1 MPDVSVKMGVSGVSQ
16 FIQSMQQAGASVKT
30 IDAALKQNEKQLKA
44 TGDAETYMQ
53 QKTALLQGKLKEQ
66 EKACKQAETALK
78 SLEANGTS
86 KTSKSY
92 QDMQLKLLN
101 AQSAMMDTEQQIREL
116 GTASVSASQQT
127 DQLTNSLGGLNKKVS
142 LEQVISAIGTI
153 TSGMEKAAQK
163 AVELGKQIWENITDS
178 ARWADDTATQ
188 AMILNMDV
196 ETYQRYKGV
205 FDTIGELTVQEWQK
219 AKLKVQKAINDPTKD
234 QTDVLAL
241 LGINTH
247 EMLTG
252 KYGVVEGAARDFED
266 VFWEIGEKL
275 RAKVASGEMTQD
287 LADTYANAIF
297 GRGFAELNPMFALG
311 KEGFAA
317 ALEEQTVASEE
328 AIKKDAELNDKLIQ
342 LQNSFTA
349 LRAEVTSGLAP
360 ALTAAADTINQLLQ
374 RVMEY
379 LQTPEG
385 QKALEDMGKAVEG
398 LFSDLSKID
407 PEQVVEGFSSV
418 FTGIVEGLQWL
429 EKNSGT
435 VIGAMEAIV
444 VGWGALKLTGGILEI
459 AKLIQGITG
468 LAGAGAATA
477 AGQAGVTAGAAWGSS
492 FASAVMAAAP
502 WLVGLYTLLNP
513 ADTAGNDLDVLFDE
527 NTGRLTTAGWDDF
540 YNNPENWQDTINE
553 VGEIFGDLGRIL
565 SDTNAINAMA
575 RFKMYGDMDTLI
587 AELEALGYTKRPT
600 EEEIR
605 GQNILPETAYVDEG
619 GHMYDANGNVIG
631 YQMPKS
637 EGPVY
642 HKDRRTGG
650 TIPIIDPIEAIEEEL
665 GGEGVE
671 VPAEMT
677 VPEDAAEVIAEEIGT
692 VTVPVQLEVIDLSD
706 EEVAELFGGQ
716 GHANGLWSVPFDG
729 YRAILHKGER
739 VVPAR
744 EVGSSRN
751 FSSNLY
757 VESMYMNNGQ
767 DADGLAAAMAA
778 AQRRTMSGYGS

>member
-1 MPDVSVKMGVSGVSQ
+1 MADVSVQMGVSGVSQ
-16 FIQSMQQAGASVKT
+16 FKQGMAQAQASVKS
-30 IDAALKQNEKQLKA
+30 IDAALKLNEKQFKA

-53 QKTALLQGKLKEQ
+53 NKTTQLNQKLVAQQSAVKNAEQ
-66 EKACKQAETALK
+66 ALK
-78 SLEANGTS
+78 AMKDSGVDPLS
-86 KTSKSY
+86 VSY
-92 QDMQLKLLN
+92 QKMETQLLN
-101 AQSAMMDTEQQIREL
+101 AQSALLDTQNEINNL
-116 GTASVSASQQT
+116 GAESTDAAGKT
-127 DQLTNSLGGLNKKVS
+127 DQLVNSLGGLNKKVS
-142 LEQVISAIGTI
+142 LEQVISAIGSI

-349 LRAEVTSGLAP
+349 LKAEVTSGLAP

-407 PEQVVEGFSSV
+407 PEQVVEGFSGV
-418 FTGIVEGLQWL
+418 FNGIVEGLQWL
-429 EKNSGT
+429 SNNSGT
-435 VIGAMEAIV
+435 VIEAMKAIV
-444 VGWGALKLTGGILEI
+444 MGWAGIELIGGALKIYQLVTGI
-459 AKLIQGITG
+459 AG
-468 LAGAGAATA
+468 LAGGGAAAAGAA
-477 AGQAGVTAGAAWGSS
+477 AGSSWGSA
-492 FASAVMAAAP
+492 FASAVAKAAP
-502 WLVGLYTLLNP
+502 WLLFLYELLKP
-513 ADTAGNDLDVLFDE
+513 GET
-527 NTGRLTTAGWDDF
+527 
-540 YNNPENWQDTINE
+540 QDNSL
-553 VGEIFGDLGRIL
+553 V
-565 SDTNAINAMA
+565 
-575 RFKMYGDMDTLI
+575 
-587 AELEALGYTKRPT
+587 
-600 EEEIR
+600 
-605 GQNILPETAYVDEG
+605 
-619 GHMYDANGNVIG
+619 DANGNLTD
-631 YQMPKS
+631 
-637 EGPVY
+637 EGLAMQ
-642 HKDRRTGG
+642 KQQQAEEERAANRTDRERWLDAMAEKYVGTMGISALNMEMYGHDPIYEAIQDYWDKYRTSTATAEDWQALEGMMDSAKWEQFMQVAKFMYSFDRATEDLPYEAFG
-650 TIPIIDPIEAIEEEL
+650 FNENFDEWIKENGSGVPIMIDP
-665 GGEGVE
+665 V
-671 VPAEMT
+671 VPD
-677 VPEDAAEVIAEEIGT
+677 DAAGLIAMAIGT
-692 VTVPVQLEVIDLSD
+692 VKIP
-706 EEVAELFGGQ
+706 AELVATDANGNLLSTYDVSPDGFN
-716 GHANGLWSVPFDG
+716 ANGLWSVPFDG

>member
-1 MPDVSVKMGVSGVSQ
+1 MGVSGVSQ
-16 FIQSMQQAGASVKT
+16 FKQGMAQAQASVKS
-30 IDAALKQNEKQLKA
+30 IDAALKLNEKQFKA
-44 TGDAETYMQ
+44 TGDAEAYMQ
-53 QKTALLQGKLKEQ
+53 NKTTQLNQKLQAQQSAVKNAEQ
-66 EKACKQAETALK
+66 ALK
-78 SLEANGTS
+78 AMKDSGVNPLS
-86 KTSKSY
+86 VSY
-92 QDMQLKLLN
+92 QKMETQLLN
-101 AQSAMMDTEQQIREL
+101 AQSALLDTQNEINNL
-116 GTASVSASQQT
+116 GTESADAAGKT
-127 DQLTNSLGGLNKKVS
+127 DQLTNSLSGLNKKIS
-142 LEQVISAIGTI
+142 LDQVISAIDSI
-153 TSGMEKAAQK
+153 TSAMEKAGQK

-196 ETYQRYKGV
+196 EDYQRYKKV

-219 AKLKVQKAINDPTKD
+219 AKLKVQKAINDPTQE
-234 QTDVLAL
+234 QTDILAL
-241 LGINTH
+241 LGVNTH
-247 EMLTG
+247 EMTMG
-252 KYGVVEGAARDFED
+252 KYGWVQGAARPFED
-266 VFWEIGEKL
+266 VLWDIGETL
-275 RAKVASGEMTQD
+275 IRKVESGELTQD
-287 LADTYANAIF
+287 VADVYANALF
-297 GRGFAELNPMFALG
+297 GKGFAELNPLFHLG
-311 KEGFAA
+311 RTAF
-317 ALEEQTVASEE
+317 EE
-328 AIKKDAELNDKLIQ
+328 ALAEQNVVTEESVNKLAELNDQLIKLQ
-342 LQNSFTA
+342 GDFDTLKG
-349 LRAEVTSGLAP
+349 EVIAGLAP
-360 ALTAAADTINQLLQ
+360 ALTKAAEVLDSLLG
-374 RVMEY
+374 RLIEY
-379 LQTPEG
+379 LQTEEG
-385 QKALEDMGKAVEG
+385 QKALDDMAKAVEG

-429 EKNSGT
+429 SENSGS
-435 VIGAMEAIV
+435 VITAMEAIV
-444 VGWGALKLTGGILEI
+444 AGWGMLKLAGGALQIYQ
-459 AKLIQGITG
+459 LIQGITG
-468 LAGAGAATA
+468 MVGTSAISTAGA
-477 AGQAGVTAGAAWGSS
+477 TAGAAWGGS

-513 ADTAGNDLDVLFDE
+513 ASTAGNDLDVLFDE
-527 NTGRLTTAGWDDF
+527 STGRLTTAGWDDF
-540 YNNPENWQDTINE
+540 YNNPENWLETFNE
-553 VGEIFGDLGRIL
+553 VGEIFGDLGRITA
-565 SDTNAINAMA
+565 DENAINAMA
-575 RFKMYGDMDTLI
+575 RYRMGGDIDVLI

-605 GQNILPETAYVDEG
+605 GQNILQETAYVDES

-631 YQMPKS
+631 YQMPKN
-637 EGPVY
+637 EGQVY
-642 HKDRRTGG
+642 HKDRRTGE
-650 TIPIIDPIEAIEEEL
+650 TIPIIDPIEEIENEL

-671 VPAEMT
+671 VPAEIA
-677 VPEDAAEVIAEEIGT
+677 VPEDAAEKIAEDIGT

>member
-1 MPDVSVKMGVSGVSQ
+1 MADVSVQMGVSGVSQ
-16 FIQSMQQAGASVKT
+16 FKQGMAQAQASVKS
-30 IDAALKQNEKQLKA
+30 IDAALKLNEKQFKA

-53 QKTALLQGKLKEQ
+53 NKTTQLNQKLVAQQSAVKNAEQ
-66 EKACKQAETALK
+66 ALK
-78 SLEANGTS
+78 AMKDSGVDPLS
-86 KTSKSY
+86 VSY
-92 QDMQLKLLN
+92 QKMEIQLLN
-101 AQSAMMDTEQQIREL
+101 AQSALLDTQNEINNL
-116 GTASVSASQQT
+116 GAESTDAAGKT
-127 DQLTNSLGGLNKKVS
+127 DQLVNSLGGLNKKVS
-142 LEQVISAIGTI
+142 LDQVISAIGSI

-205 FDTIGELTVQEWQK
+205 FDTIGELTIQEWQK

-275 RAKVASGEMTQD
+275 REKVASGEMTQD

-317 ALEEQTVASEE
+317 ALKEQTVASEE
-328 AIKKDAELNDKLIQ
+328 AIQKDAELNDKLIQ
-342 LQNSFTA
+342 LQNSFTT
-349 LRAEVTSGLAP
+349 LKAEVTSGLAP

-418 FTGIVEGLQWL
+418 FNGIVDGLQWL
-429 EKNSGT
+429 SKNSGT
-435 VIGAMEAIV
+435 VISAMEAIV
-444 VGWGALKLTGGILEI
+444 AGWGLLKLAGGALQIYQ
-459 AKLIQGITG
+459 LIQGITG
-468 LAGAGAATA
+468 MVGTSAISSVGA
-477 AGQAGVTAGAAWGSS
+477 TAGAAWGGS
-492 FASAVMAAAP
+492 FASAVLKAAP
-502 WLVGLYTLLNP
+502 WMLFLYELLNP
-513 ADTAGNDLDVLFDE
+513 AET
-527 NTGRLTTAGWDDF
+527 
-540 YNNPENWQDTINE
+540 QDNS
-553 VGEIFGDLGRIL
+553 L
-565 SDTNAINAMA
+565 A
-575 RFKMYGDMDTLI
+575 
-587 AELEALGYTKRPT
+587 
-600 EEEIR
+600 
-605 GQNILPETAYVDEG
+605 
-619 GHMYDANGNVIG
+619 DANGNLTA
-631 YQMPKS
+631 
-637 EGPVY
+637 EGLAMQ
-642 HKDRRTGG
+642 KQQQAEEERAANRTDRERWLDEMAAKYNGTMGISALNMEMFGHDPIYEAIQDYWDKYRTGTATTEDWTNLQG
-650 TIPIIDPIEAIEEEL
+650 TMDSKKWEQFMQVAKFMYTLDRATEDLPNEAFGFNENFDEWLKQNGDGMPIMIDPVI
-665 GGEGVE
+665 
-671 VPAEMT
+671 
-677 VPEDAAEVIAEEIGT
+677 PEDAAGAIAEEVGPVLI
-692 VTVPVQLEVIDLSD
+692 PVQLEVRDLSD
-706 EEVAELFGGQ
+706 EEMAELFGANGE
-716 GHANGLWSVPFDG
+716 HANGLWSVPFDG

>member
-1 MPDVSVKMGVSGVSQ
+1 MADVSVQMGVSGVSQ
-16 FIQSMQQAGASVKT
+16 FKQGMAQAQASVKS
-30 IDAALKQNEKQLKA
+30 IDAALKLNEKQFKA

-53 QKTALLQGKLKEQ
+53 NKTTQLNQKLVAQQSAVKNAEQ
-66 EKACKQAETALK
+66 ALK
-78 SLEANGTS
+78 AMKDSGVDPLS
-86 KTSKSY
+86 VSY
-92 QDMQLKLLN
+92 QKMETQLLN
-101 AQSAMMDTEQQIREL
+101 AQSALLDTQNEINNL
-116 GTASVSASQQT
+116 GAESTDAAGKT
-127 DQLTNSLGGLNKKVS
+127 DQLVNSLGGLNKKVS
-142 LEQVISAIGTI
+142 LDQVISAIGSI

-163 AVELGKQIWENITDS
+163 AAELGKQIWENITDS

-328 AIKKDAELNDKLIQ
+328 AIQKDAELNDKLIQ

-349 LRAEVTSGLAP
+349 LKAEVTSGLAP

-379 LQTPEG
+379 LQSPEG
-385 QKALEDMGKAVEG
+385 QEAMANLEKAVTG
-398 LFSDLSKID
+398 LFEDLSTID
-407 PEQVVEGFSSV
+407 PGQVVQNFATL
-418 FTGIVEGLQWL
+418 FQGIVESFTWL
-429 EKNSGT
+429 TEHWEEVKN
-435 VIGAMEAIV
+435 A
-444 VGWGALKLTGGILEI
+444 
-459 AKLIQGITG
+459 
-468 LAGAGAATA
+468 LAGIAIGFGMLKVTSLGLNIVKMIDGFKTLFGGGGGGNGGTPTGTGAGGGSGVWLTATKLASNLASNLTMYDPTGSAALIKDSVMDLTTYGWERKTGKSVGEA
-477 AGQAGVTAGAAWGSS
+477 LRAEWGEITKGLDAEGIA
-492 FASAVMAAAP
+492 ASAEEARRYWFEQVPDAFWGLFGFKSAKEGATKVSNNLSAMNGYVIDREITADEAMRIINGEP
-502 WLVGLYTLLNP
+502 IDLVLNP
-513 ADTAGNDLDVLFDE
+513 VVEE
-527 NTGRLTTAGWDDF
+527 N
-540 YNNPENWQDTINE
+540 
-553 VGEIFGDLGRIL
+553 
-565 SDTNAINAMA
+565 
-575 RFKMYGDMDTLI
+575 
-587 AELEALGYTKRPT
+587 
-600 EEEIR
+600 
-605 GQNILPETAYVDEG
+605 
-619 GHMYDANGNVIG
+619 
-631 YQMPKS
+631 
-637 EGPVY
+637 
-642 HKDRRTGG
+642 
-650 TIPIIDPIEAIEEEL
+650 
-665 GGEGVE
+665 
-671 VPAEMT
+671 
-677 VPEDAAEVIAEEIGT
+677 AEESIQEQVGT
-692 VTVPVQLEVIDLSD
+692 VTIPVNLAPQGTGLLGSFMEAALSMVP
-706 EEVAELFGGQ
+706 GGSSGE
-716 GHANGLWSVPFDG
+716 GHGFANGLWSVPFDG